1 MIFQQI
7 RSATS
12 IITYADKRFLIDPML
27 APQGTYPAIPYTVS
41 TGKGN
46 PDCELPCQI
55 EDLLNVDAVIVTH
68 LHFDHFDDYAAKAL
82 PKAMQMFVQSE
93 KENGD
98 MKTLGFTNVT
108 TLTDEGINF
117 GDVALYRTEA
127 LHGDGVTAAYYYQKF
142 GLPSEA
148 CGVVFRADG
157 EKTFYAAGDTLW
169 YDGIRRA
176 IEKHQP
182 DVIALNAANAQM
194 YDGTPILMGVD
205 GVREVALA
213 APDAILIA
221 THMDAVNHARVTRED
236 LRKFSMANGLEHR
249 LQIPEDGEIVSL

>member
-7 RSATS
+7 RGATS
-12 IITYADKRFLIDPML
+12 IITFSRKRFLIDPFL
-27 APQGTYPAIPYTVS
+27 APKGTFPPVPSPYNALPNPLVNLPLPVS
-41 TGKGN
+41 
-46 PDCELPCQI
+46 DILS
-55 EDLLNVDAVIVTH
+55 VDAVIVTH
-68 LHFDHFDDYAAKAL
+68 MHHFDHFDDYAAKAL

-249 LQIPEDGEIVSL
+249 LHIPENGEIVSL